1 MVCFKSNTGQDIR
14 CTDTVVHIL
23 SSEMNLTIDDL
34 DFILYLKK
42 TGENGDTNTVIDCG
56 SVILNDLK

>member
-1 MVCFKSNTGQDIR
+1 
-14 CTDTVVHIL
+14 
-23 SSEMNLTIDDL
+23 MNLTIDDL